1 MDTQVCQLAIGSY
14 IYASND
20 LEYFWDKNAPYPQ
33 NSNQISNLP
42 FFKISELRQVNE
54 SLHFGEL
61 NYSLLRMEIILS
73 RTFGYYF
80 FQVYFPISMLVALS
94 WVPFWINYRAVVERI
109 SVGVTI
115 ILTTSTAIASSRENF
130 PKSAYLKAI
139 DVYSGICIFFVFA
152 SILENVLVIYFLK
165 KIEFGVKNNTQ
176 PELSSNEKSE
186 KRFSTSEDRA
196 MEFKLSSDAQAGSH
210 FHPQDVDKLARIAFP
225 MTFLTFN
232 VVYFGYCLIASAQD
246 FNEKISW

>member
-1 MDTQVCQLAIGSY
+1 M
-14 IYASND
+14 
-20 LEYFWDKNAPYPQ
+20 
-33 NSNQISNLP
+33 
-42 FFKISELRQVNE
+42 
-54 SLHFGEL
+54 
-61 NYSLLRMEIILS
+61 
-73 RTFGYYF
+73 
-80 FQVYFPISMLVALS
+80 S

-165 KIEFGVKNNTQ
+165 KIEFGGKSNTL
-176 PELSSNEKSE
+176 PELSGNEESG
-186 KRFSTSEDRA
+186 KRFFVSEFRE
-196 MEFKLSSDAQAGSH
+196 MLFKLSSDAEAGFH
-210 FHPQDVDKLARIAFP
+210 FHPQDVDMRARVAFP
-225 MTFLTFN
+225 VAFLILN

-246 FNEKISW
+246 FNNKFS